1 MTTHSSLHLP
11 FRLEV
16 LVAADFAEVLLAN
29 KFSRLLLLS
38 PEDDSV
44 FSLSATRVKSV
55 IPFCI
60 RGRKYK
66 SSKCLFSSIHAT
78 VAAEYGVFLV
88 KLPLS

>member
-1 MTTHSSLHLP
+1 MFNMFSSCRVLFSQSDTLLLQGISKFMTTHSSLHLP
-11 FRLEV
+11 CRLEV

-55 IPFCI
+55 IPF
-60 RGRKYK
+60 
-66 SSKCLFSSIHAT
+66 
-78 VAAEYGVFLV
+78 
-88 KLPLS
+88 